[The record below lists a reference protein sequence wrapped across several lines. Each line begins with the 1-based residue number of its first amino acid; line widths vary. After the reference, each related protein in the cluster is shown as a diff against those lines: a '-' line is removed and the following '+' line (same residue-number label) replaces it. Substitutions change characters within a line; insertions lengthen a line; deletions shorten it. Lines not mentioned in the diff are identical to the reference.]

1 VLVVG
6 DNSYRPLQSL
16 QWRAQG
22 TASKRAL
29 LIGSPHSS
37 QIPNL
42 SCRIRV
48 KVSSMARKSLLSAC
62 LKRTWTEAL
71 ISLAA
76 ISTGSPPRSPPA
88 GIEPPKLLLAETSC
102 CFSRRRFL

>member
-1 VLVVG
+1 MLVVG

-62 LKRTWTEAL
+62 LKRTWTEGADF
-71 ISLAA
+71 
-76 ISTGSPPRSPPA
+76 TGSHIDRVPTTFTA
-88 GIEPPKLLLAETSC
+88 GGNRTP
-102 CFSRRRFL
+102 